1 MSLRL
6 PSKSDKLR
14 SLGGQMMSACPD
26 ADVPVRRGHAA
37 KSGAKIDG
45 ETFPGAHVD
54 GRAFREPSGDVAA
67 RLLAQT
73 MRLGVHPR
81 PRRSGRPSNGPR
93 PLARTVTSGIRSDH
107 ARYGKGNWRL
117 VWDIGGNSVGRDGVV
132 MLYEDAY
139 YEFLRKNPDVLE
151 RLLRDAS
158 DVYDDAPSN
167 VQSGF
172 DYAKQETDRTH
183 LQDISIRR
191 CVLRLGRKF
200 AGKSLVQIRDTQGS
214 HPLSVTLSPGQVP
227 FHMPALIKQ
236 PEATGWW
243 KPGSTESFYQSNRI
257 LQVKKPQ
264 PAL

>member
-1 MSLRL
+1 M
-6 PSKSDKLR
+6 
-14 SLGGQMMSACPD
+14 
-26 ADVPVRRGHAA
+26 
-37 KSGAKIDG
+37 
-45 ETFPGAHVD
+45 
-54 GRAFREPSGDVAA
+54 A
-67 RLLAQT
+67 RLFLALMSMVVLSASLPGTLRATAGAGDAAQGASQAEAVWT
-73 MRLGVHPR
+73 TIER
-81 PRRSGRPSNGPR
+81 PPPFGADRDKRYQEY
-93 PLARTVTSGIRSDH
+93 D

-139 YEFLRKNPDVLE
+139 YEFFRKNPDVLE
-151 RLLRDAS
+151 HLLRDAS

-243 KPGSTESFYQSNRI
+243 KPGSTESFYQSNRV
-257 LQVKKPQ
+257 LQVKKP
-264 PAL
+264 